1 LKVLVVLT
9 LNLQVPILII
19 ISSLLLVSTA
29 FWAKA
34 LAQADIFSPQISV
47 LDTQVP
53 SPIVETLN
61 GTVQASAVS
70 GDPIICPPF
79 NCVGTNGNDI
89 IIGTSVGDTIDGL
102 EGNDNIQ
109 GQTLSDVIHGNEGDD
124 IISGGEGTD
133 TLFGDEGNDVIT
145 GDSGTNI
152 IFGGGGNAIYG
163 GPGDDKLLGGSDND
177 LLVGGQGHD
186 YFDCN
191 EGDDTV
197 ADFDP
202 KEDTLN
208 NNCEIVLHQ

>member
-1 LKVLVVLT
+1 MLT
-9 LNLQVPILII
+9 LNLQLPILII
-19 ISSLLLVSTA
+19 ISSLLLVSSV
-29 FWAKA
+29 FWTKA
-34 LAQADIFSPQISV
+34 LAQTDIFSPQISV
-47 LDTQVP
+47 LDTQAP
-53 SPIVETLN
+53 SPVVETLN
-61 GTVQASAVS
+61 GTVQASAIS
-70 GDPIICPPF
+70 GDPIICPVTPPF

-89 IIGTSVGDTIDGL
+89 IIGTAVGDTIDGL
-102 EGNDNIQ
+102 EGSDNIQ
-109 GQTLSDVIHGNEGDD
+109 GQTLNDLIHGNEGDD

-145 GDSGTNI
+145 GDAGANVV
-152 IFGGGGNAIYG
+152 FGGGGNAIYG
-163 GPGDDKLLGGSDND
+163 GPGDDRLLGGSDND
-177 LLVGGQGHD
+177 LLVGGPGHD